1 MPESP
6 PSATL
11 TDSSTKTSESYLA
24 DRMER
29 FALFLDELAKKDPN
43 LGPWASWVR
52 TISPAVAVA
61 SIRAGALGDDLKR
74 AALCLTAQSRA
85 VHCASALEGFA
96 VQYGFELANFSQPE
110 TERVCRYLEL
120 LAHSA
125 Q

>member
-1 MPESP
+1 M
-6 PSATL
+6 
-11 TDSSTKTSESYLA
+11 TDSNSTTTSEAYLSE
-24 DRMER
+24 RMAR
-29 FALFLDELAKKDPN
+29 FADFLDMLAAKDEN

-61 SIRAGALGDDLKR
+61 SIRAGALGDDLQR

-85 VHCASALEGFA
+85 VHCAKALEGFA
-96 VQYGFELANFSQPE
+96 LDYGFQLANFSQPE

>member
-1 MPESP
+1 M
-6 PSATL
+6 
-11 TDSSTKTSESYLA
+11 TDSNSTTTSEAYLSE
-24 DRMER
+24 RMAR
-29 FALFLDELAKKDPN
+29 FADFLDMLAAKDEN

-52 TISPAVAVA
+52 TISPAVAVS

-74 AALCLTAQSRA
+74 AASCATAQTRA
-85 VHCASALEGFA
+85 YWCARALEGFA
-96 VQYGFELANFSQPE
+96 VQYGFELASFSQPE

>member
-1 MPESP
+1 M
-6 PSATL
+6 A
-11 TDSSTKTSESYLA
+11 TSETYLA
-24 DRMER
+24 ERMTR
-29 FALFLDELAKKDPN
+29 FADFLDELAKKDEN

-74 AALCLTAQSRA
+74 AALCLTPQSRA
-85 VHCASALEGFA
+85 VHCAKALEGFA
-96 VQYGFELANFSQPE
+96 VDYGFQLAKFSQPE

-125 Q
+125 SQ

>member
-1 MPESP
+1 M
-6 PSATL
+6 
-11 TDSSTKTSESYLA
+11 TDSSTTTSEQYLA
-24 DRMER
+24 ERMER
-29 FALFLDELAKKDPN
+29 FALFLDELAKKDEN
-43 LGPWASWVR
+43 LAEWASWVR

-61 SIRAGALGDDLKR
+61 SIRAGALGDELKR

-85 VHCASALEGFA
+85 VHCARALEGFA
-96 VQYGFELANFSQPE
+96 LDYGFQLASFSQPE

>member
-1 MPESP
+1 M
-6 PSATL
+6 T
-11 TDSSTKTSESYLA
+11 TSEQYLA
-24 DRMER
+24 ERMER
-29 FALFLDELAKKDPN
+29 FALFLDELAKKDEN
-43 LGPWASWVR
+43 LAEWADWVR

-85 VHCASALEGFA
+85 VHCAKALEGFA
-96 VQYGFELANFSQPE
+96 LDYGFQLSSFSQPE

-125 Q
+125 ASQ

>member
-1 MPESP
+1 MKTEASM
-6 PSATL
+6 T
-11 TDSSTKTSESYLA
+11 TSETYLA
-24 DRMER
+24 ERMER
-29 FALFLDELAKKDPN
+29 FALFLDELAKKDEN
-43 LGPWASWVR
+43 LAEWASWVR

-61 SIRAGALGDDLKR
+61 SIRAGALGDELKR

-85 VHCASALEGFA
+85 VHCARALEGFA
-96 VQYGFELANFSQPE
+96 LDYGFQLASFSQPE

>member
-1 MPESP
+1 MTEASM
-6 PSATL
+6 T
-11 TDSSTKTSESYLA
+11 TSETYLA

-29 FALFLDELAKKDPN
+29 FALFLDMLAKKDEN
-43 LGPWASWVR
+43 LAEWADWVR

-61 SIRAGALGDDLKR
+61 SIRAGALGDELKR

-85 VHCASALEGFA
+85 VHCALALQGFA
-96 VQYGFELANFSQPE
+96 LDYGFELANFSQPE

-125 Q
+125 SQ

>member
-1 MPESP
+1 M
-6 PSATL
+6 
-11 TDSSTKTSESYLA
+11 TSDAYLA
-24 DRMER
+24 ERMER
-29 FALFLDELAKKDPN
+29 FALFLDELAKKDEN
-43 LGPWASWVR
+43 LKEWSAWVR

-85 VHCASALEGFA
+85 VHCAKALEGFA
-96 VQYGFELANFSQPE
+96 VEYNFELAKFSQPE

>member
-1 MPESP
+1 M
-6 PSATL
+6 
-11 TDSSTKTSESYLA
+11 TDSNSTTTSEAYLA
-24 DRMER
+24 ERMER
-29 FALFLDELAKKDPN
+29 FALFLDELAKKDEN
-43 LGPWASWVR
+43 LAEWASWVR

-85 VHCASALEGFA
+85 VHCARALEGFA
-96 VQYGFELANFSQPE
+96 LDYGFQLANFSQPE

>member
-1 MPESP
+1 MTG
-6 PSATL
+6 PSMT
-11 TDSSTKTSESYLA
+11 TSETYLA
-24 DRMER
+24 ERMER
-29 FALFLDELAKKDPN
+29 FALFLDELAKKNEN
-43 LGPWASWVR
+43 LGPWADWVR

-61 SIRAGALGDDLKR
+61 SIRAGTLGDDLKR

-85 VHCASALEGFA
+85 VHCAKALEGCALDYAF
-96 VQYGFELANFSQPE
+96 QLANFSQPE

>member
-1 MPESP
+1 M
-6 PSATL
+6 SANSMT
-11 TDSSTKTSESYLA
+11 TSESYLG

-29 FALFLDELAKKDPN
+29 FALFLDDLAKKDPN
-43 LGPWASWVR
+43 LGPWADWVR

-74 AALCLTAQSRA
+74 AASCATAQTRA
-85 VHCASALEGFA
+85 YWCARALEGFA
-96 VQYGFELANFSQPE
+96 VQYGFELGRFSQPE

>member
-1 MPESP
+1 M
-6 PSATL
+6 
-11 TDSSTKTSESYLA
+11 TDSCMMTSEQYLI

-29 FALFLDELAKKDPN
+29 FAVFLDGLAKKDLN
-43 LGPWASWVR
+43 LGPWADWVR

-74 AALCLTAQSRA
+74 AASCATAQTRA
-85 VHCASALEGFA
+85 YWCARALEGFA
-96 VQYGFELANFSQPE
+96 VQYGVELTNFSQPE

-125 Q
+125 ASQ

>member
-1 MPESP
+1 MTANSM
-6 PSATL
+6 T
-11 TDSSTKTSESYLA
+11 TSETYLA

-29 FALFLDELAKKDPN
+29 FALFLDDLAAKDEN
-43 LGPWASWVR
+43 LKEWASWVR

-74 AALCLTAQSRA
+74 AASCATAQTRA
-85 VHCASALEGFA
+85 YWCARALEGFA
-96 VQYGFELANFSQPE
+96 VQYGFELGRFSQPE